1 MLKYDEISISDW
13 GRIKEKMKN
22 ELSVDFVD
30 EFKGDIC
37 FKNINIA
44 YEYDKKD
51 CSLKISLPW
60 YVPDSTVDKA
70 IKDELKK
77 IKGV

>member
-13 GRIKEKMKN
+13 EKIKEKMKN
-22 ELSVDFVD
+22 ELGVDFTD

-37 FKNINIA
+37 FKNINIT

-51 CSLKISLPW
+51 CSLEISLPW
-60 YVPDSTVDKA
+60 YVPGSTVDKA